1 MNWTTE
7 CKDWERRI
15 LNGES
20 LIPFPPLFPDEA
32 EEGLSYFK
40 QLHLKD
46 VLGCPTYGEV
56 GKQWQFDFV
65 SHIFGAYDPDAGA
78 SLIKE
83 FFLMVGKKNDK
94 SGSAAGIMITKLL
107 RNWRESAEFVIIAP
121 TVNVANNSFKPARDM
136 INTDPDL
143 KDLLKYVEHQKL
155 IEHRNTGATLKIVAA
170 DSDTVSGIKATTVLV
185 EELWAF
191 GKKEKATNMIKE
203 VTGGLVAR
211 PEGAVIYLTTQ
222 SDEAP
227 AGIYA
232 DKLEYSRG
240 VRDGRINDPTFLPVI
255 YEFPKHMIESKQYLE
270 KRYWYIPNPNL
281 NASVSESELERFMM
295 IAEEEGPH
303 SMQGFLAKHL
313 NVQIATSLRAQRWA
327 GADYWD
333 EAEGDIT
340 LDGLLERSE
349 VVVIGIDG
357 GGLDDLLGFAII
369 GREKGTGDWL
379 LWNKAWANPI
389 ALERRKSE
397 ASKYKDFAKDGD
409 LVIVNK
415 IGQDIDQL
423 GKIVRRCLPLLD
435 RVGVDQLGI
444 GSIADELEGGDEKG
458 EGKIEHDRIV
468 GIPQGYKLNGA
479 IKTLERKLAEG
490 TVIHGG
496 QPLMSWCVGNA
507 RVEPKG
513 NAVSI
518 TKQASG
524 AGKIDPLMATLDA
537 VVLMAMEPA
546 AKVVESAYKGLTVE
560 QINERMRL

>member
-1 MNWTTE
+1 MNWSTE

-20 LIPFPPLFPDEA
+20 LIPFPPLFPDESREA
-32 EEGLSYFK
+32 LGVFK
-40 QLHLKD
+40 SLLLVD
-46 VLGCPTYGEV
+46 VLNRPTLGEA
-56 GKQWQFDFV
+56 GRQWLFDFV
-65 SHIFGAYDPDAGA
+65 STIFGSYDVEAGRR
-78 SLIKE
+78 LITE
-83 FFLMVGKKNDK
+83 YFLLVSKKNSK
-94 SGSAAGIMITKLL
+94 STSASGIMLTALI
-107 RNWRESAEFVIIAP
+107 RNWRDSAEFLILAP
-121 TVNVANNSFKPARDM
+121 TVEIANNSFAPARDM
-136 INTDPDL
+136 VKADPDL
-143 KDLLKYVEHQKL
+143 SNLMHIQDHLRTIK
-155 IEHRNTGATLKIVAA
+155 HRGTGATLKIVAA
-170 DSDTVSGIKATTVLV
+170 DNETVGGKKATGILID
-185 EELWAF
+185 EAWIF
-191 GKKEKATNMIKE
+191 GKRPNAENMLRE
-203 VTGGLVAR
+203 ACGGLASR
-211 PEGAVIYLTTQ
+211 PEGFIIWLSTQ

-227 AGIYA
+227 AGVFA
-232 DKLEYSRG
+232 QKLEYARG
-240 VRDGRINDPTFLPVI
+240 VRDGKIDDNRFLPVI
-255 YEFPKHMIESKQYLE
+255 YEFPKSIIEE
-270 KRYWYIPNPNL
+270 KKHLDPKMFYVTNPNL
-281 NASVSESELERFMM
+281 GASVDEEFIVREYKK
-295 IAEEEGPH
+295 AENDGVE

-340 LDGLLERSE
+340 LDDILERSE